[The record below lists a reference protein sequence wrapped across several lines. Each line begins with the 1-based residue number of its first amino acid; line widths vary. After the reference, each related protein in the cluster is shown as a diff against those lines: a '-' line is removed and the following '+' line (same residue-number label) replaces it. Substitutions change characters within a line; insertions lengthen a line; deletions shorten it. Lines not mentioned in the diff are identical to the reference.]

1 MAEAQSAASQSADG
15 SRIKRRT
22 VLVNPGLQLA
32 TLIPLGVFLL
42 TLGLALSFYAFET
55 FQQAARDEPD
65 PMLREILAAQ
75 VRNVQTRVWTVIAVS
90 ALIAAIVAVFR
101 AQRLAGPLHR
111 LARALKSLSRG
122 ATVDMHFR
130 RGDYLHEFEE
140 IVAVLSESMHAVTR
154 RNRDQLIAMQQ
165 QIRSLH
171 LRLGQ
176 GEVPRMEIRDVT
188 SSLLTQF
195 ERMPDVASGL
205 HRRPG
210 DR

>member
-1 MAEAQSAASQSADG
+1 MAGGHSAGSQSADG

-32 TLIPLGVFLL
+32 TLIPLGVFLVL
-42 TLGLALSFYAFET
+42 LGGLLSFYAFDA
-55 FQQAARDEPD
+55 FQQAARSEPD

-75 VRNVQTRVWTVIAVS
+75 VISVQTRVWVCIGVAGLV
-90 ALIAAIVAVFR
+90 AAIVAVFR

-111 LARALKSLSRG
+111 LARTLKSLSRG
-122 ATVDMHFR
+122 GSHELHFR

-140 IVAVLSESMHAVTR
+140 IVAALGDSMYAVTR
-154 RNRDQLIAMQQ
+154 RNRDQLLAMQQ

-188 SSLLTQF
+188 GSLLTQF
-195 ERMPDVASGL
+195 ERMPDIGGQ
-205 HRRPG
+205 RRA
-210 DR
+210 

>member
-1 MAEAQSAASQSADG
+1 MAGAQSAASQSADG

-32 TLIPLGVFLL
+32 TLIPLGVFLVI
-42 TLGLALSFYAFET
+42 LGLGLSFYAFDT
-55 FQQAARDEPD
+55 FQQAARAEPD

-75 VRNVQTRVWTVIAVS
+75 VIAVQTRVWICIGVAGLT
-90 ALIAAIVAVFR
+90 AAIVAVFR

-111 LARALKSLSRG
+111 LARSLRALSRG
-122 ATVDMHFR
+122 AQQPELHFR

-140 IVAVLSESMHAVTR
+140 IVTALSEGMHAVTR
-154 RNRDQLIAMQQ
+154 RNREQLIAMQQ

-188 SSLLTQF
+188 GSLLTQF
-195 ERMPDVASGL
+195 ERMPDISSGQ
-205 HRRPG
+205 RRA
-210 DR
+210 